1 MSIDPSAGIHATAIV
16 EPGATFGADCRIGPY
31 CVIGPEVRLGDG
43 VTLHSHVA
51 VTGNT
56 QIGNGTTI
64 WPFASI
70 GHAPQDLKYQGEPS
84 ELIIGRNNRIREHST
99 MNPGT
104 AGGGAVTRIGDG
116 NLFMMGTHVA
126 HDCMLGDN
134 IIMANNAT
142 LGGHCVVEDFVI
154 VGGISGVHQFVRL
167 GTGAMVGG
175 MTGVAADVIPFGM
188 ITGDRGSLSGLNLI
202 GLKRRGVDR
211 AHINGLRAA
220 FAEITKGEGTM
231 QERIDAI
238 DTEFRGN
245 PLVDEIVRFVRA
257 GSTRSFT
264 QPAA

>member
-1 MSIDPSAGIHATAIV
+1 
-16 EPGATFGADCRIGPY
+16 
-31 CVIGPEVRLGDG
+31 VIGPEFRLSDR
-43 VTLHSHVA
+43 VTLHIHVA
-51 VTGNT
+51 VAGNT
-56 QIGNGTTI
+56 QIGDGTTI

-70 GHAPQDLKYQGEPS
+70 GHAPQDLKFQGEPS

-188 ITGDRGSLSGLNLI
+188 ITGDRGTLSGLNLI

-231 QERIDAI
+231 QDRIDTIEAG
-238 DTEFRGN
+238 FKGN

-264 QPAA
+264 QPAG